1 MIIVIQSLH
10 LNMSSEF
17 IRLNIFLLSCKIDEL
32 KMKMKMKMIKETIAY
47 SNIYERNEQ
56 QSQTVKY
63 PSLLC

>member
-32 KMKMKMKMIKETIAY
+32 KMKMKMIKETIAY

-63 PSLLC
+63 PSLLR